1 MVKSLIPRRAKMIAL
16 LAIVPICAFKYSF
29 SGKTGEQEWLEWSN
43 RCLNACY
50 DPSNEAKLVK
60 WELSITPDHY
70 LRLRKTFP
78 HDRQEYFSLQL
89 QRFNDLDYAG
99 TEGSGTLEFKADTDD
114 IIVQTYNDP
123 KGDIDSTTSRLNL
136 PVKNMQPE
144 RLDSLKNAL
153 RYLKSGNL

>member
-1 MVKSLIPRRAKMIAL
+1 MTGSLIIKRKWVIAL
-16 LAIVPICAFKYSF
+16 LAIIPICAFKYVQGS
-29 SGKTGEQEWLEWSN
+29 KMGEQDWLDWSN
-43 RCLNACY
+43 KCLNQCY

-78 HDRQEYFSLQL
+78 HERQEYFSLQL
-89 QRFNDLDYAG
+89 QRFSYLDYSG
-99 TEGSGTLEFKADTDD
+99 TDASGTLEFKADTDD

-123 KGDIDSTTSRLNL
+123 KGDIDSTTSRLEL

-144 RLDSLKNAL
+144 RLDSLRAAL
-153 RYLKSGNL
+153 MFLKSAGL